1 MLGPFPAPPLTNFC
15 TSGLGLICKH
25 DGESCIIYYLSA
37 PVGFSINDFIDP
49 SMYSLS
55 YCSVDDAYEFI
66 NQLGPGT
73 LLSKI
78 DLKDAFRLILVSPAD
93 WNLLGIQWRQQF
105 FIDTCLPF
113 SLRSAHFL
121 FNQLTYAIHWTL
133 ENNYSISH

>member
-1 MLGPFPAPPLTNFC
+1 MVGR
-15 TSGLGLICKH
+15 TS
-25 DGESCIIYYLSA
+25 SA

-55 YCSVDDAYEFI
+55 YCSVDDAYAFI

-78 DLKDAFRLILVSPAD
+78 DLKDAFRLIPVRSAD
-93 WNLLGIQWRQQF
+93 WNLLGAHWKQQF

-113 SLRSAHFL
+113 SLQSAPFSVQPACL
-121 FNQLTYAIHWTL
+121 CYTLDTREQL
-133 ENNYSISH
+133 